1 MTYSFVLRLFFSSS
15 NLLPWSVGRY
25 NLIWPIWGCATGQIM
40 VFVLFT
46 LNRVN
51 NFPQVCPEQGIQF
64 RQVWASPKQCPHSLS
79 YSGSGFQTFGSPTYT
94 QILVEY
100 PLASTPN
107 HHHRYHGYQWFFLGV
122 AIECSRDA
130 LSHLLVG
137 VSSAKG
143 WSYELPGYQCTDF
156 YSPHPN
162 ILLSL
167 LTGLTWCFTYVVLEW
182 VSSCCPGKIPI
193 LKFEVCW
200 DGYAGGLWPGGKSL
214 RPEKFCLKKCT
225 DQTV

>member
-1 MTYSFVLRLFFSSS
+1 MPLDRL
-15 NLLPWSVGRY
+15 W
-25 NLIWPIWGCATGQIM
+25 
-40 VFVLFT
+40 LFT
-46 LNRVN
+46 LNRVY
-51 NFPQVCPEQGIQF
+51 NFAQVCPKQGIQF
-64 RQVWASPKQCPHSLS
+64 RASLGKSGVHILCPKQGYKIEGFVLFRIRVSNLRQPNLYPNIGLVPPRLPLPHH
-79 YSGSGFQTFGSPTYT
+79 PCR
-94 QILVEY
+94 Y
-100 PLASTPN
+100 P
-107 HHHRYHGYQWFFLGV
+107 GYQWFFLCV
-122 AIECSRDA
+122 AMEYSGDV
-130 LSHLLVG
+130 LSQSLVG

-143 WSYELPGYQCTDF
+143 WSYELPGYQSTDF

-214 RPEKFCLKKCT
+214 RPQKFCLKKCT